1 MQNDDSFVRAL
12 IGDGRPLLK
21 LVALVLIGC
30 GVFALFQSATGHF
43 LPHDTEYLGMT
54 AQQLC
59 TMQGCRIVHFMMHDR
74 ASFGGVLI
82 ALGIMYLWLIDFP
95 LRRGEAWPWW
105 TIAVSG
111 VAGFLSFLTY
121 LGYGYL
127 DTWHGLSTLALLPLY
142 VWGLAKTRR
151 RHVGAAALSG
161 AATAGAAVAT
171 FKAMPLGQKVLLLAT
186 FGIVAAGLTIM
197 TVGMTRVF
205 VPQDL
210 EFIGIDKAHIGAIHR
225 NLIPLIAHDRA
236 GFGGGLA
243 SCGITMLMT
252 VWCARLTRSLWQ
264 ALLFAGIAGFATA
277 VGVHPIIGYN
287 NATHL
292 APAVGG
298 ALLYFIGI
306 VMTRSVGSR
315 ASRTVSG
322 SIAETRLEVP

>member
-1 MQNDDSFVRAL
+1 MHDDSFVRTL
-12 IGDGRPLLK
+12 IADGRPLLK
-21 LVALVLIGC
+21 VVALVLIGA
-30 GVFALFQSATGHF
+30 GAFAIFQSATGHF
-43 LPHDTEYLGMT
+43 LPHDTAFLGMT
-54 AQQLC
+54 ARQLC
-59 TMQGCRIVHFMMHDR
+59 SIQGCRIVHFMMHDR

-82 ALGIMYLWLIDFP
+82 ALGIMYLWLIEFP
-95 LRRGEAWPWW
+95 MRRGEAWGWW

-127 DTWHGLSTLALLPLY
+127 DTWHGLSTLALLPIY
-142 VWGLAKTRR
+142 VWGLAKTRPATGGGWR
-151 RHVGAAALSG
+151 TLLVPGEPMYAGRAA
-161 AATAGAAVAT
+161 
-171 FKAMPLGQKVLLLAT
+171 LLLAT
-186 FGIVAAGLTIM
+186 FGIVGAGLTIM

-210 EFIGIDKAHIGAIHR
+210 EFIGLDAARIGAIHR

-243 SCGITMLMT
+243 SVGLAMLIT

-264 ALLFAGIAGFATA
+264 ALLFAGMAGFTTA
-277 VGVHPIIGYN
+277 IGVHPIIGYN

-292 APAVGG
+292 APAVAG

-306 VMTRSVGSR
+306 LMTRSAGSR
-315 ASRTVSG
+315 ASRTASDLR
-322 SIAETRLEVP
+322 AETPLEVP